1 MVIAFIIWSIA
12 FFLFYAYSRQCFL
25 SENVEAKVELIR
37 GQCSRFIAKRTFNCL
52 MLTLNSLRSHW
63 KCSNWKAQTDS
74 DSIMSLFSVTIMWVW
89 PMWLVCKSLTG
100 FSPGLVLSITPPSR
114 LMNRTAVIYV
124 AISIF
129 ILQIKNKDLSLKL
142 SHWAILVFV
151 IWNRFSP
158 FLWYFEHFNGW
169 SEDASTF

>member
-1 MVIAFIIWSIA
+1 MFHECKCWGEI
-12 FFLFYAYSRQCFL
+12 
-25 SENVEAKVELIR
+25 ELIR

-52 MLTLNSLRSHW
+52 MLTLNSLRSKSHW

-74 DSIMSLFSVTIMWVW
+74 DSIMSLFLVTIMWVW
-89 PMWLVCKSLTG
+89 PIWLVCWLTG